1 MSDKPQ
7 TVAIG
12 AFVVGAALI
21 ALATA
26 LFLLGSSLGQRDKI
40 VMVFDASVKGL
51 NVGAPVALRGVQV
64 GQVTDIKVLMK
75 ADTAD
80 IVMVVEADFDD
91 RAIHLHGEASDELTE
106 ELIARGLRAQL
117 NTQSLLTGLLY
128 VQLDFF
134 PGSELV
140 LRDVDSE
147 YFQFPTIPTDL
158 ERITQKLQDVDFG
171 ELIDQFTAMSRNL
184 GEIVNNDATRALPA
198 SLNAT
203 LLSVRTLGD
212 ELSAQLA
219 SSGPKL
225 DNVLDETAATMAS
238 ANAEIPELSELVA
251 SNLLVLD
258 DAIVAFEQTMGNVDG
273 LVSADSATIYRL
285 NQALMEMSRAGRSLQ
300 NLART
305 LEEQPEALIRG
316 KTGGN

>member
-21 ALATA
+21 ALTTA
-26 LFLLGSSLGQRDKI
+26 LFLLGSSFGQRDKI

-91 RAIHLHGEASDELTE
+91 RAIHLHGEATDELTE

-171 ELIDQFTAMSRNL
+171 EMIDQFTAMSRNL
-184 GEIVNNDATRALPA
+184 GDIVNSDDMRALPA

-203 LLSVRTLGD
+203 LLSVRTLSD
-212 ELSAQLA
+212 EMSAQLA

-225 DNVLDETAATMAS
+225 DTVLEETAATMAS
-238 ANAEIPELSELVA
+238 ANAEIPELSDLVA
-251 SNLLVLD
+251 RNLLVLD
-258 DAIVAFEQTMGNVDG
+258 DAIVAFEETMGNVDG

-316 KTGGN
+316 KSGDN